1 MEEIVKHIND
11 TNASFR
17 SIGSG
22 DAKNTDLFLDN
33 EHYELFREA
42 GEQITVRFNKE
53 NLQKAILFI
62 ASILPRKYDNS
73 AIHKTV
79 SFSSE
84 FVLEQLAFLDAYFT
98 VDGTKVDSRTQTWNA
113 RKDVM
118 KKNGEIDSRFYFNG
132 LLEEVAYNF
141 NGEQKSAKF
150 TIRNYLAGGYSD
162 LHIKKAE
169 DGIFDVWVTNTLE
182 YHDDGKDC
190 SYEII
195 DSSHTS
201 QSLQQIFYGAPGTGK
216 SYAIEVA
223 TEGQDVIRTTFH
235 PDSDY
240 STFVGAY
247 KPTTKEIP
255 VISTFGGKAVK
266 VLDEKGNEI
275 TEERIIYEFVSQAFL
290 QAYVGAWEKYAT
302 NGDSPQAQYL
312 VIEEINRGNCAQIFG
327 DLFQLLDRN
336 PDGFSEYP
344 IKADADMKK
353 QLKKQLAGITIENPD
368 SINALYKGKDVV
380 TDVLAGEILLLP
392 NNLYIWATMN
402 TSDQSLFP
410 IDSAFKRR
418 WDWKYVRIDDARKGW
433 RIQAK
438 GKKYD
443 WWDFLEKI
451 NRIIGD
457 TTSSEDKKLGY
468 FFCKTADG
476 IISAET
482 FVSKVVF
489 YLWNDVFK
497 DYEFEGDI
505 FVDEDKTSK
514 LSFDKFYIT
523 DANGQTVANE
533 AKVDL
538 FLTNLGVEFD
548 KPEGISDENG
558 ENDDEADVTD
568 DGYKES
574 INRIEFPDG
583 TAITTENL
591 TQFDA
596 FIEAMKKIGL
606 EKVFTVADKLKYQR
620 RNCPMLSLEKFEAI
634 ENDPGYSYVQV
645 DNYYFVKG
653 AKSYTY
659 VRIIEDLSK
668 MLDLNISVICKKPE

>member
-1 MEEIVKHIND
+1 MALQDLEILGQNLKKRFLETFNDADRVLPEAFKSNITQFDSSPIDYKQYNFIVK
-11 TNASFR
+11 S
-17 SIGSG
+17 SSG
-22 DAKNTDLFLDN
+22 LNIYFPN
-33 EHYELFREA
+33 
-42 GEQITVRFNKE
+42 Q
-53 NLQKAILFI
+53 AIYI
-62 ASILPRKYDNS
+62 A
-73 AIHKTV
+73 
-79 SFSSE
+79 
-84 FVLEQLAFLDAYFT
+84 AYFADYYVELEKYRNLLLKLSIDKEDIKQCRGNKT
-98 VDGTKVDSRTQTWNA
+98 LAESLI
-113 RKDVM
+113 KD
-118 KKNGEIDSRFYFNG
+118 K
-132 LLEEVAYNF
+132 LLEEKDKELLIRFLSDYNWWKGGKTIDRADYYVSPILSLGNLVNASQGFVADICRNLS
-141 NGEQKSAKF
+141 NNITALNILKSEIDRIEESIIIHNLPRSAK
-150 TIRNYLAGGYSD
+150 S
-162 LHIKKAE
+162 E
-169 DGIFDVWVTNTLE
+169 Q
-182 YHDDGKDC
+182 
-190 SYEII
+190 II
-195 DSSHTS
+195 Y
-201 QSLQQIFYGAPGTGK
+201 YGAPGTGK
-216 SYAIEVA
+216 SHAIEVA

-255 VISTFGGKAVK
+255 MRDVTGKVIIENGKQV
-266 VLDEKGNEI
+266 
-275 TEERIIYEFVSQAFL
+275 TENRIVYEFVSQAFL
-290 QAYVGAWEKYAT
+290 QAYVGAWEKFAA
-302 NGDSPQAQYL
+302 NGDQPQPQYL

-336 PDGFSEYP
+336 ASGFSEYP

-353 QLKKQLAGITIENPD
+353 QLNKLLAGLNIDNAEA
-368 SINALYKGKDVV
+368 INALYKGKDVV
-380 TDVLAGEILLLP
+380 SQVLDGDVLLLP
-392 NNLYIWATMN
+392 SNLYIWATMN

-418 WDWKYVRIDDARKGW
+418 WDWRYVRIDDAHKGW
-433 RIQAK
+433 KIEAN
-438 GKKYD
+438 GKRYD
-443 WWDFLEKI
+443 WWNFLERVNKL
-451 NRIIGD
+451 IGE

-468 FFCKTADG
+468 FFCKTSDG
-476 IISAET
+476 IITAET

-523 DANGQTVANE
+523 DAVGQTVVNE
-533 AKVDL
+533 AKVVV

>member
-1 MEEIVKHIND
+1 MKRSLFIYKELTPAEVGKTGTHEVYIRLPNNFDYESFFGNSAVMNGSVVEVNFMAIDK
-11 TNASFR
+11 TNGGNESTPLRFVY
-17 SIGSG
+17 
-22 DAKNTDLFLDN
+22 FLN
-33 EHYELFREA
+33 S
-42 GEQITVRFNKE
+42 NKE
-53 NLQKAILFI
+53 KRIPSLGALFKSHGI
-62 ASILPRKYDNS
+62 NEGDIVCLESRIGTSDN
-73 AIHKTV
+73 T
-79 SFSSE
+79 
-84 FVLEQLAFLDAYFT
+84 YF
-98 VDGTKVDSRTQTWNA
+98 
-113 RKDVM
+113 
-118 KKNGEIDSRFYFNG
+118 IRFYRKGQIQINPSSIYFS
-132 LLEEVAYNF
+132 
-141 NGEQKSAKF
+141 K
-150 TIRNYLAGGYSD
+150 I
-162 LHIKKAE
+162 
-169 DGIFDVWVTNTLE
+169 
-182 YHDDGKDC
+182 DDDDIQRIE
-190 SYEII
+190 SP
-195 DSSHTS
+195 DNNLP
-201 QSLQQIFYGAPGTGK
+201 LQQIYYGAPGTGK
-216 SYAIEVA
+216 SHAIEVA
-223 TEGQDVIRTTFH
+223 TEGQEVIRTTFH

-266 VLDEKGNEI
+266 VLDENGKEI
-275 TEERIIYEFVSQAFL
+275 TEERIVYEFVSQAFL
-290 QAYVGAWEKYAT
+290 QAYVGAWEKYAA
-302 NGDSPQAQYL
+302 NDEQPQPQYL

-336 PDGFSEYP
+336 AAGFSEYP

-353 QLKKQLAGITIENPD
+353 QLKKLLSGLTINNAEA
-368 SINALYKGKDVV
+368 INALYKGKDVV
-380 TDVLAGEILLLP
+380 SQVLDGDILLLP
-392 NNLYIWATMN
+392 SNLFIWATMN

-418 WDWKYVRIDDARKGW
+418 WDWKYVRIDNAGKGW
-433 RIQAK
+433 KIQAQ
-438 GKKYD
+438 GKLYD
-443 WWDFLEKI
+443 WWDFLKKI
-451 NRIIGD
+451 NTHIGE

-468 FFCKTADG
+468 FFCKTAYG

-505 FVDEDKTSK
+505 FVDEDKSSK

-523 DANGQTVANE
+523 DAVGQTVVNE
-533 AKVDL
+533 AKVVV
-538 FLTNLGVEFD
+538 FLTNLGMEFD